1 MNSSLDNNKFGRRL
15 IYVCDAI
22 ILNACITAVAYVMHI
37 GIDLLWAIIL
47 INAISLIALRQ
58 WLIHILEI
66 NWLTSPL
73 NRCLKRLADI
83 FVSCVYLLTL
93 FPIILIICT
102 IIIKKNNTGPI
113 LTKRQIRKNSEIINV
128 LTFNIAQGQK
138 KLPTLLPIAI
148 NIIIGAVSL
157 WDLNSLEIIQTEP
170 DTVKQ
175 GEQEQST
182 TEECASENTD
192 ISDNAFK
199 EEEEEEPTASEYD
212 NREIFIENNDKIN
225 NLNDLTK

>member
-1 MNSSLDNNKFGRRL
+1 
-15 IYVCDAI
+15 
-22 ILNACITAVAYVMHI
+22 MHI

-73 NRCLKRLADI
+73 NSCLKRLADI

-113 LTKRQIRKNSEIINV
+113 LAKRQIRKNSEIINV
-128 LTFNIAQGQK
+128 LTFNIVQGQK
-138 KLPTLLPIAI
+138 KIPALLPIAI

-175 GEQEQST
+175 GEQEQSA

-199 EEEEEEPTASEYD
+199 EEEEEEEPTASEYD